1 MTVTVKIVG
10 CPKVWSNEGEVEVF
24 WQSRIRP
31 DEFTASP
38 DATWTI
44 DVPEKDGKWTGNFVG
59 RNSDGRRFL
68 YFSWQ
73 NERGVRFRR
82 IKLYQEQVTGDS
94 VTIIGTMPDG
104 SPACSTAR
112 IAT

>member
-1 MTVTVKIVG
+1 MKLTVQIVD
-10 CPKVWSNEGEVEVF
+10 CPTTWADEGAVEVF

-31 DEFTASP
+31 DEFISSP
-38 DATWTI
+38 NATWTI
-44 DVPEKDGKWTGNFVG
+44 DIPEKDGKWTGNFVG

-73 NERGVRFRR
+73 NERGIRFRR
-82 IKLYQEQVTGDS
+82 IKLYQEQVTGDR
-94 VTIIGTMPDG
+94 VAILGTMPDG

-112 IAT
+112 LA